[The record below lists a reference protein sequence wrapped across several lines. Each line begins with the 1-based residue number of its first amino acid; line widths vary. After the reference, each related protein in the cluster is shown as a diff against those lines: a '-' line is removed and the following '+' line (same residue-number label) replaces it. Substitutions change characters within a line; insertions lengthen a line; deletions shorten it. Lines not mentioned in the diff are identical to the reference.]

1 MSTASVQDD
10 EKIPEMD
17 SVDGCT
23 ALGMYLMPLVNS

>member
-1 MSTASVQDD
+1 MELVFNGDGVSFRED

-23 ALGMYLMPLVNS
+23 ES